1 MALVVTTITPA
12 VWYQPFVGPPQ
23 LQRQQSGVARAE
35 LVYYINGGSWPAS
48 GINNDKQLDITI
60 TLPKSYGYVLT
71 DMSALLTYDGGYIT
85 AQNNAQVQV
94 LPDDAATGPG
104 SFWTYL
110 QAPVFNPPAAY
121 GIAAG
126 ITDSSTLQ
134 LQNSNMIVKDGAP
147 DPLLTKKVYNLN
159 AKPTFLI
166 YPWKNVQETSSVKAS
181 FFDNVDNSAAF
192 TVQYQ
197 ARFLQFDVQQGYDY
211 VLQSPVLTR

>member
-1 MALVVTTITPA
+1 MALVITTITPA

-35 LVYYINGGSWPAS
+35 LVYYINGGSWPAP
-48 GINNDKQLDITI
+48 GANNDKQLDTTI

-71 DMSALLTYDGGYIT
+71 DMTAQITDSAGYCS
-85 AQNNAQVQV
+85 AQNNALVQV

-110 QAPVFNPPAAY
+110 QAPVFNPPVSYGAGQTTLNSAASWY
-121 GIAAG
+121 
-126 ITDSSTLQ
+126 D
-134 LQNSNMIVKDGAP
+134 SNMVVKDAP
-147 DPLLTKKVYNLN
+147 DTLLSKKVYNLN
-159 AKPTFLI
+159 DKPTFLI
-166 YPWKNVQETSSVKAS
+166 YPWKNVQETSSVTSS
-181 FFDNVDNSAAF
+181 FFDNVDNSLAY
-192 TVQYQ
+192 TIQYQ

>member
-1 MALVVTTITPA
+1 MALAITTITPA
-12 VWYQPFVGPPQ
+12 LWYQPFVGPSQ
-23 LQRQQSGVARAE
+23 LVRQQSGVARAE

-48 GINNDKQLDITI
+48 GAGNDKQLDITI

-71 DMSALLTYDGGYIT
+71 DMTAQITQDPGICT
-85 AQNNAQVQV
+85 AQNNALVQV

-121 GIAAG
+121 GISPG
-126 ITDSSTLQ
+126 SSLGTNTELY
-134 LQNSNMIVKDGAP
+134 NSNMVVKDSP
-147 DPLLTKKVYNLN
+147 DDYLTKKIYNLN

-166 YPWKNVQETSSVKAS
+166 YPWKNVQETSSVTSS
-181 FFDNVDNSAAF
+181 FFDNLDN
-192 TVQYQ
+192 TDEYTIQYQ

>member
-1 MALVVTTITPA
+1 MALVITTITPA

-48 GINNDKQLDITI
+48 GADNDKQLDITI

-71 DMSALLTYDGGYIT
+71 DMTAQITRDPGICT
-85 AQNNAQVQV
+85 AQNNALVQV

-121 GIAAG
+121 GINATA
-126 ITDSSTLQ
+126 SLSTNTEYY
-134 LQNSNMIVKDGAP
+134 NSNMVVKDGI
-147 DPLLTKKVYNLN
+147 DDYLTKKIYNLN
-159 AKPTFLI
+159 DKPTFLI
-166 YPWKNVQETSSVKAS
+166 YPWKNVQETSSVTSS
-181 FFDNVDNSAAF
+181 FFDNVDNSGAY

>member
-1 MALVVTTITPA
+1 MALVITTITPA

-35 LVYYINGGSWPAS
+35 LVYYINGGSWPAP
-48 GINNDKQLDITI
+48 GANNDKQLDIDI

-71 DMSALLTYDGGYIT
+71 DMTAQIT
-85 AQNNAQVQV
+85 NSVGFVSAQNNALVQV

-121 GIAAG
+121 SSFGNTAL
-126 ITDSSTLQ
+126 STLNQ
-134 LQNSNMIVKDGAP
+134 YVDSMMLVKDSP
-147 DPLLTKKVYNLN
+147 DTSLGKKVYNLN
-159 AKPTFLI
+159 DKPTYLI
-166 YPWKNVQETSSVKAS
+166 YPWKNVQETSSITAS
-181 FFDNVDNSAAF
+181 FFDALDNSAAY
-192 TVQYQ
+192 TIQYQ

>member
-1 MALVVTTITPA
+1 MALVSTTITPA
-12 VWYQPFVGPPQ
+12 VWYQPFVGPSQ
-23 LQRQQSGVARAE
+23 LVRQQSGVARAE

-48 GINNDKQLDITI
+48 GANNDKQLDIDI

-71 DMSALLTYDGGYIT
+71 DMTAQIT
-85 AQNNAQVQV
+85 NSVGFVSAQNNALVQV

-121 GIAAG
+121 SSFGNTAL
-126 ITDSSTLQ
+126 STLNQ
-134 LQNSNMIVKDGAP
+134 YVDSMMLVKDSP
-147 DPLLTKKVYNLN
+147 DTSLGKKVYNLN
-159 AKPTFLI
+159 DKPTYLI
-166 YPWKNVQETSSVKAS
+166 YPWKNVQETSSITAS
-181 FFDNVDNSAAF
+181 FFDALDNSAAY
-192 TVQYQ
+192 TIQYQ

>member
-1 MALVVTTITPA
+1 MALVITTITPA
-12 VWYQPFVGPPQ
+12 LWYQPFVGPSQ
-23 LQRQQSGVARAE
+23 LVRQQSGVARAE

-48 GINNDKQLDITI
+48 GANNDKQLDIDI

-71 DMSALLTYDGGYIT
+71 DMTAQITQDGGLVS
-85 AQNNAQVQV
+85 AQNNALVQV

-110 QAPVFNPPAAY
+110 EAPVFNPPAAY
-121 GIAAG
+121 GIYPGGTTGVNASYV
-126 ITDSSTLQ
+126 D
-134 LQNSNMIVKDGAP
+134 SNMVVKDAP
-147 DPLLTKKVYNLN
+147 DTQLSKKVYNLN

-166 YPWKNVQETSSVKAS
+166 YPWKNVQETSSVTSS
-181 FFDNVDNSAAF
+181 FFDNVDNSAAY

>member
-12 VWYQPFVGPPQ
+12 IWYQPFVGPPQ

-48 GINNDKQLDITI
+48 GANNDKQLDIDI

-71 DMSALLTYDGGYIT
+71 DMTAQLTNAAGYIY
-85 AQNNAQVQV
+85 AQNNALVQV

-110 QAPVFNPPAAY
+110 EAPVFNPPAGF
-121 GIAAG
+121 GISAAG
-126 ITDSSTLQ
+126 TLNTTTQ
-134 LQNSNMIVKDGAP
+134 MYNSLMVVKDDP
-147 DPLLTKKVYNLN
+147 DSFLSKKVYNLN
-159 AKPTFLI
+159 QKPTFLI
-166 YPWKNVQETSSVKAS
+166 YPWKNVQETSSVTSS
-181 FFDNVDNSAAF
+181 FFDNVDNSEAY

-197 ARFLQFDVQQGYDY
+197 ARFLQFDVQQGYDF

>member
-12 VWYQPFVGPPQ
+12 LWYQPFVGPSQ
-23 LQRQQSGVARAE
+23 LVRQQSGVARAE
-35 LVYYINGGSWPAS
+35 LVYYINGGSWPAA
-48 GINNDKQLDITI
+48 GADNDKQLDIGI

-71 DMSALLTYDGGYIT
+71 DMT
-85 AQNNAQVQV
+85 AQITNNSGYVYAQSKALVQV

-104 SFWTYL
+104 SFWSYL
-110 QAPVFNPPAAY
+110 DAPVDNYPAAL
-121 GIAAG
+121 G
-126 ITDSSTLQ
+126 SSGGVSLSTNTEMR
-134 LQNSNMIVKDGAP
+134 NSLMIVKDAP
-147 DPLLTKKVYNLN
+147 DTVLSKKVYNLN

-166 YPWKNVQETSSVKAS
+166 YPWKNVQETSSVTSS
-181 FFDNVDNSAAF
+181 FFDNFDNSDAY

>member
-1 MALVVTTITPA
+1 MALTITTITPA
-12 VWYQPFVGPPQ
+12 LWYQPFVGPSQ
-23 LQRQQSGVARAE
+23 LVRQQSGVARAE

-48 GINNDKQLDITI
+48 GANNDKQLGINI

-71 DMSALLTYDGGYIT
+71 DMTAQLTNSTSYIT
-85 AQNNAQVQV
+85 AQNNALVQV

-121 GIAAG
+121 GFYGQTPPTTATENI
-126 ITDSSTLQ
+126 
-134 LQNSNMIVKDGAP
+134 NSNMVVKDSP
-147 DPLLTKKVYNLN
+147 DSVLSKKVYNLN

-166 YPWKNVQETSSVKAS
+166 YPWKNVQETSSVTSS
-181 FFDNVDNSAAF
+181 FFDNLDN
-192 TVQYQ
+192 TDEYTIQYQ

>member
-12 VWYQPFVGPPQ
+12 VWYQPFVGPSQ
-23 LQRQQSGVARAE
+23 LVRQQSGVARAE
-35 LVYYINGGSWPAS
+35 LVYYINGGSWPAP
-48 GINNDKQLDITI
+48 GANNDKQLDIDI

-71 DMSALLTYDGGYIT
+71 DMTAQIT
-85 AQNNAQVQV
+85 NSVGFVSAQNNALVQV

-121 GIAAG
+121 SSFGNTAL
-126 ITDSSTLQ
+126 STLNQ
-134 LQNSNMIVKDGAP
+134 YVDSMMLVKDSP
-147 DPLLTKKVYNLN
+147 DTSLGKKVYNLN
-159 AKPTFLI
+159 DKPTYLI
-166 YPWKNVQETSSVKAS
+166 YPWKNVQETSSITAS
-181 FFDNVDNSAAF
+181 FFDALDNSAAY
-192 TVQYQ
+192 TIQYQ